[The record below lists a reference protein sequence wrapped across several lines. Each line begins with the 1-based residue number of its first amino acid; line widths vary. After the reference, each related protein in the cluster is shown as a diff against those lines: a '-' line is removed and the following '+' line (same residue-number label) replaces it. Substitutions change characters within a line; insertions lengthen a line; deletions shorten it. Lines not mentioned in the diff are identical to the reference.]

1 VFLRVLEYYEGI
13 LFLTTN
19 RVGTIDEA
27 FKSRIHMP
35 LYYPLLNYD
44 QNLKIWRS
52 QLRRIKEGAEK
63 HIEFDEIA
71 LLDYAK
77 RLFETQ
83 ANSTGSPGEGPR
95 WNGRQIRNAFQS
107 AIAIAVYRTEDSE
120 VAKLNVE
127 HFWKVAKASND
138 FNDYLRKTKRG
149 LSDGDIAGSNMTR
162 TDKYGLQTSQSMM
175 LQPQGYSQYNGSPQP
190 VARARPTTSVTQHVF
205 GGTYPGHE
213 PFFDPILPTRGI
225 SATANEFA
233 IIQCIRKPCKR
244 LRHKLNAATVALPS
258 GFNIAKFCSATTR
271 VSTGRRDA
279 PSAIRCN

>member
-95 WNGRQIRNAFQS
+95 WNGRQNC
-107 AIAIAVYRTEDSE
+107 
-120 VAKLNVE
+120 NCC
-127 HFWKVAKASND
+127 
-138 FNDYLRKTKRG
+138 
-149 LSDGDIAGSNMTR
+149 
-162 TDKYGLQTSQSMM
+162 LQ
-175 LQPQGYSQYNGSPQP
+175 N
-190 VARARPTTSVTQHVF
+190 
-205 GGTYPGHE
+205 
-213 PFFDPILPTRGI
+213 
-225 SATANEFA
+225 
-233 IIQCIRKPCKR
+233 
-244 LRHKLNAATVALPS
+244 
-258 GFNIAKFCSATTR
+258 
-271 VSTGRRDA
+271 RR
-279 PSAIRCN
+279 